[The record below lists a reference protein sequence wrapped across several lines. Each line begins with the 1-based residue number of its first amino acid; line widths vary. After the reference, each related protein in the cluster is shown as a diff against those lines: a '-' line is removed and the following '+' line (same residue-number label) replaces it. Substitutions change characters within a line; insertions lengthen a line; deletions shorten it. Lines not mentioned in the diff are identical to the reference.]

1 MGTHLKARGI
11 ELDGTTNE
19 YLLGKQLA
27 FDPKAEICLGDNDA
41 NALLTRPSRAGFV
54 VPEKV

>member
-11 ELDGTTNE
+11 ELDGTTNV
-19 YLLGKQLA
+19 YHFGKQLA
-27 FDPKAEICLGDNDA
+27 FDPKVENCPGDNDA
-41 NALLTRPSRAGFV
+41 NTLLTRPSRAGFV